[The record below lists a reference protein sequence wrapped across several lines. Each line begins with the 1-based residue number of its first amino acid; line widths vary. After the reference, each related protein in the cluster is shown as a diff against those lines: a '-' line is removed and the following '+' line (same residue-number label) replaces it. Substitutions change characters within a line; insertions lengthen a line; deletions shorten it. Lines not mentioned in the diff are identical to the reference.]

1 MELGLAVIGDR
12 KIQLAFDE
20 FPKSAHVRIFERI
33 TGLTAELKARIE
45 DAAPKGATG
54 ELEASIS
61 SKVYDQPE
69 RIRGRVAVTEP
80 PFGKAAALEYGAH
93 KATPVKA
100 HRMRRD
106 HVFARRLAEP
116 LTVEVKA
123 YTRQPNIVAR
133 RYLRGPLEAIESDA
147 IAGIREALE
156 DAITQAAA

>member
-20 FPKSAHVRIFERI
+20 FPKSAHVRILERI
-33 TGLTAELKARIE
+33 TGLTAELKARVE

-54 ELEASIS
+54 ELEASIQ

-69 RIRGRVAVTEP
+69 RIRGRVFITAD
-80 PFGKAAALEYGAH
+80 FGKAAALEYGAH

-100 HRMRRD
+100 HRMRLD

-116 LTVEVKA
+116 LTVAVSA